1 MSKQNLDKSFF
12 DAPFEVK
19 SAAIRSTYGVG
30 VSFTEYKRLVLTY
43 PEWFDED
50 EVKHIQK
57 LKDEE
62 INNTDNTNN
71 KSTEL

>member
-1 MSKQNLDKSFF
+1 MKKNLDKSFF
-12 DAPFEVK
+12 EAPSEIQ

-30 VSFTEYKRLVLTY
+30 ISFTEYKQLVLKY

-62 INNTDNTNN
+62 TYNIDSNNT
-71 KSTEL
+71 ST